1 MQRINTP
8 TYVRLREQ
16 IRADIA
22 AGIWPLGAHITL
34 AQMVERY
41 EVSLNPV
48 REALLHLQG
57 EGIIDM
63 QMHRGAVIPT
73 VDATYIA
80 NIYDMRGAI
89 EQMLAAKVA
98 ALATPADIERIDA
111 ARLHY
116 EDVVSGDDTGASVAA
131 NREFHRVFNQVAG
144 NQPAVD
150 VLGSRS
156 SLVDALRRSLGYGPQ
171 RKDAVIAQ
179 HRKLVAAVRKG
190 DSALAARI
198 ALDHAE
204 SARDDLLRMI
214 EIPPH

>member
-34 AQMVERY
+34 AQMVDRY

-73 VDATYIA
+73 VDATYIS

-98 ALATPADIERIDA
+98 TLATPEDLEAIDA
-111 ARLHY
+111 ARLRH
-116 EDVVSGDDTGASVAA
+116 EELVTGTDIGACVAA
-131 NREFHRVFNQVAG
+131 NREFHRVFNGVAG

-156 SLVDALRRSLGYGPQ
+156 SLVDALRRSLGYGAQ
-171 RKDAVIAQ
+171 RKEAVITQ

-190 DSALAARI
+190 DSALAAKV
-198 ALDHAE
+198 ALEHAE

-214 EIPPH
+214 EKSH